1 MNQTI
6 YLPDE
11 QHLCQFGEKLINAI
25 CQLSCNQGIVIY
37 LKGDLGAG
45 KTTLSRSMIQSLGHT
60 GNVKSPTYTDRKS
73 VV

>member
-11 QHLCQFGEKLINAI
+11 QTLCQFGEQLMQAI
-25 CQLSCNQGIVIY
+25 CQSSFSQGIVIY

-60 GNVKSPTYTDRKS
+60 
-73 VV
+73 